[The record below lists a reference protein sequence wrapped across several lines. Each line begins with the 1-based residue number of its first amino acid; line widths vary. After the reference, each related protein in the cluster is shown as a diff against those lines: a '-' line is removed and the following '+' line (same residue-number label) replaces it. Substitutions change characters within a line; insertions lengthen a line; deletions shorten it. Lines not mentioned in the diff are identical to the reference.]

1 LKLVK
6 ELHVFRKKNPE
17 PLLLLTCKKKRI
29 TIKKLRTKMNL
40 IRGNS
45 ILFVCNN
52 YPEKKEEE
60 EELTGVMKR
69 KLLGEY
75 YNNKVTL
82 RTARCFNVLSLRG
95 LQPDLCCCHD

>member
-1 LKLVK
+1 
-6 ELHVFRKKNPE
+6 
-17 PLLLLTCKKKRI
+17 
-29 TIKKLRTKMNL
+29 MNL